1 MAHQGG
7 VFSGEHIGVEYL
19 GTQSDTLA
27 EKEPEREFDGAF
39 KNYESAKTDV
49 VEDTKV
55 QDLTLSLSEDSLDSD
70 SGTEDDSNTAV
81 NYACVPG
88 WDRVIRLANAL
99 PQRTREDFRTQ
110 KKRFSHIGVESMAR
124 FHSQSNV
131 ILLDKDDDLSDMIN
145 KGIEADNDDVAEQ
158 EEDICHEDPL
168 GKMIII

>member
-1 MAHQGG
+1 MTKGGVKLPVLRCAHGTTSLESFHLYLRKFTPS

-70 SGTEDDSNTAV
+70 SGTEGETEEQDKEVVDSK
-81 NYACVPG
+81 
-88 WDRVIRLANAL
+88 AL
-99 PQRTREDFRTQ
+99 PGAGWINWLKPLSTWRDY
-110 KKRFSHIGVESMAR
+110 
-124 FHSQSNV
+124 
-131 ILLDKDDDLSDMIN
+131 LLPMPKL
-145 KGIEADNDDVAEQ
+145 K
-158 EEDICHEDPL
+158 
-168 GKMIII
+168 